1 MNLHLKNTILIICSH
16 INSSILRTIQS
27 FNSLRKALTI
37 TTVFAVLVI
46 FIACLGLLGL
56 SMYMI
61 ESRTKEIGVRKVLGG
76 TVFGITRLLCFSM
89 LKPILIA
96 MVIFSPGGWFAMNWW
111 LQFSEYSI
119 SLDPVVL
126 ILTWITILLISLLTI
141 SAQTV
146 RAAMANPTNSLRSE

>member
-1 MNLHLKNTILIICSH
+1 M
-16 INSSILRTIQS
+16 
-27 FNSLRKALTI
+27 TI

-76 TVFGITRLLCFSM
+76 TVFGITRLLCFST

-96 MVIFSPGGWFAMNWW
+96 MVIFSPGGWFRNELVA
-111 LQFSEYSI
+111 E
-119 SLDPVVL
+119 
-126 ILTWITILLISLLTI
+126 ILGI
-141 SAQTV
+141 
-146 RAAMANPTNSLRSE
+146 PHFP